1 MAVLREVQVEA
12 LVLNENGPEAIF
24 IDLWQPFTSP
34 VCLSGAPRRLLPCG
48 RVARQYAPK
57 EATQLFAYLTS
68 RRAVVCLVPP
78 AIAALVH
85 SAVHTQLKAFHF
97 GALSIL
103 TAAA

>member
-1 MAVLREVQVEA
+1 MLSSARALRPFA
-12 LVLNENGPEAIF
+12 YRAPLVA
-24 IDLWQPFTSP
+24 S
-34 VCLSGAPRRLLPCG
+34 SPCG

-97 GALSIL
+97 GALSVL
-103 TAAA
+103 TAA